1 MKQKIT
7 MLCVVLI
14 SSLYTLSACDSCA
27 SGLNSSGVGLLSTYR
42 QNFVGVSWQRS
53 MFDTSSDHSTG
64 SKDRFET
71 VEIRIR
77 YQVSDRWSIS
87 FRQPFKNNTRI
98 ENKSERALRGISD
111 TKLMVNYNLIN
122 NKSLTEDLTL
132 NVEASVGTK
141 LSVGDYRPRIQ
152 DENLPENFNISN
164 GAYGYIL
171 QATPVLTKGDIGL
184 LGNIYYQHNF
194 ESSNGYHFGDQLSTQ
209 WVMFYRWLVA
219 DNYTLL
225 PFAGV
230 QYEHVSQDRYA
241 TEYSVNGTGG
251 SGTYAVAAINIKA
264 DKFSLELSYN
274 LPLAGSFSED
284 EVEAKGKY
292 GALATFFF

>member
-1 MKQKIT
+1 
-7 MLCVVLI
+7 
-14 SSLYTLSACDSCA
+14 
-27 SGLNSSGVGLLSTYR
+27 
-42 QNFVGVSWQRS
+42 
-53 MFDTSSDHSTG
+53 
-64 SKDRFET
+64 
-71 VEIRIR
+71 
-77 YQVSDRWSIS
+77 
-87 FRQPFKNNTRI
+87 
-98 ENKSERALRGISD
+98 
-111 TKLMVNYNLIN
+111 
-122 NKSLTEDLTL
+122 
-132 NVEASVGTK
+132 
-141 LSVGDYRPRIQ
+141 
-152 DENLPENFNISN
+152 
-164 GAYGYIL
+164 
-171 QATPVLTKGDIGL
+171 
-184 LGNIYYQHNF
+184 
-194 ESSNGYHFGDQLSTQ
+194 
-209 WVMFYRWLVA
+209 MFYRWLVA